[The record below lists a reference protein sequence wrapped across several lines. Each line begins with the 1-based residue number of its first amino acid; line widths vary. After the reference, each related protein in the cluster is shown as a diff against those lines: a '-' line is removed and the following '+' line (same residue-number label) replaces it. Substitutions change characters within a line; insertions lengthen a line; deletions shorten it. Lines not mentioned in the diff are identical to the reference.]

1 MKTAKS
7 KPIQILFV
15 IPPNANLFD
24 FAGAVQVFHEASE
37 QGVKLELKFCSF
49 EAKIKTAT
57 NIPLGKIDS
66 YKKQKISKGDYIFI
80 VSADIHYLLSPKLK
94 LEKEFL
100 IWLVNSYNLGANI
113 CSLCNGAF
121 ILGKTKLLDGK
132 NCTTHWKRTA
142 ELQKQFPLAKVH
154 ENIIYVEDDRIITSA
169 GATSGVDVALF
180 ILSKLTDD
188 YFTYKISRELVIYN
202 RRNGS
207 SPQQNNLL
215 NYRNHVH
222 VGIHKVQDWLNT
234 SLDKKINIPYL
245 AEIAMMSE
253 RNFTRMFKKETQ
265 LTVNEYITL
274 LRKEKINDLLK
285 KPDLSREQIAKLCG
299 LKSVRHL
306 SRIIHAN

>member
-1 MKTAKS
+1 MSMTKNKS
-7 KPIQILFV
+7 VQSLFV
-15 IPPNANLFD
+15 IPPHANLFD
-24 FAGAVQVFHEASE
+24 FAGAVQVFHEARE
-37 QGVKLELKFCSF
+37 QGLKLELKFCSF
-49 EAKIKTAT
+49 EREIKTAT
-57 NIPLGKIDS
+57 KIPLGKIDS
-66 YKKQKISKGDYIFI
+66 YKKQKITQGDYIFI
-80 VSADIHYLLSPKLK
+80 VSADIHYLLSNKLK
-94 LEKEFL
+94 LEKDFL
-100 IWLVNSYNLGANI
+100 AWLVNSYHLGATI

-154 ENIIYVEDDRIITSA
+154 ENIIYIEDERIITSA

-180 ILSKLTDD
+180 ILSKLTND

-234 SLDKKINIPYL
+234 SLHKKVNIPHL

-253 RNFTRMFKKETQ
+253 RNFTRIFKKETQ
-265 LTVNEYITL
+265 LTVNEYVTL
-274 LRKEKINDLLK
+274 LRKEKINELLK

-299 LKSVRHL
+299 LQSVRHL
-306 SRIIHAN
+306 SRLIHED